1 MAIQE
6 QELQH
11 TYHSIVDNLQSLRE
25 NLTNLQ
31 LKSEIQYENE
41 ELQQTFNEGKNL
53 LNNLIKSEFY
63 LNTLNSF
70 KKLQISQPPSSTSS
84 SSSSILPSS
93 STLSSSSSTL
103 PSLPSLSTSSLPSS
117 FSRRKQEINTNLKL
131 LSPAKKQKRHESYN
145 TF

>member
-93 STLSSSSSTL
+93 STSSSSSSTL
-103 PSLPSLSTSSLPSS
+103 PSLPSS
-117 FSRRKQEINTNLKL
+117 FSRRKQEINTNLKS